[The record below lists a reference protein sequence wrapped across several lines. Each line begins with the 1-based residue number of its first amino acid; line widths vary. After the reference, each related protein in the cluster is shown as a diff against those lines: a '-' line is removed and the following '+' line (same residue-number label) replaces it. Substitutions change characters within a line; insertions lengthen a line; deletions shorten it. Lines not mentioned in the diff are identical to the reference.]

1 MSEILDENKIKE
13 SLEALDGWVIKNNKR
28 VGITGGGLI

>member
-13 SLEALDGWVIKNNKR
+13 SLEALDGWVIKNNILYKKFH
-28 VGITGGGLI
+28 LKPL

>member
-13 SLEALDGWVIKNNKR
+13 SLEALDGWVIKNNKEM
-28 VGITGGGLI
+28 I